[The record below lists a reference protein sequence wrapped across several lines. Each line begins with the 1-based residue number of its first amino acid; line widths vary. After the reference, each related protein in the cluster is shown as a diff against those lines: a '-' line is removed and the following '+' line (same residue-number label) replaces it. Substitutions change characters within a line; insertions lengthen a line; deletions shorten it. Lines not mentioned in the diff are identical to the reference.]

1 MKIGLSTFPTGGT
14 TRPGRLAAEA
24 EARGFESVWFAEH
37 SHIPVERR
45 SAWGGGDTLPGF
57 YYEVLDPVV
66 AIADAAAGSS
76 TIQLGFGIALLAQ
89 RDLIQFAKSLAS
101 LDALSGGRVKVG
113 VGAGWNIE
121 EMENHGTDP
130 ATRFRRIRESVEAL
144 RILLTEDEPEYHG
157 RIIDFDPVVMRPK
170 PQRSPEFHIAGAAP
184 RGLERAIR
192 YGDGWIPLTGRGD
205 DDFVALAQKRRQ
217 AEQDAGRSIEF
228 TVYAAP
234 GDPALLDA
242 YREAGIDRV
251 LLLVFPGTDE
261 QTIAQLDQYAP
272 LLDQKDPS

>member
-66 AIADAAAGSS
+66 AIADAAAGST

-101 LDALSGGRVKVG
+101 LDALSDGRVKVG

-130 ATRFRRIRESVEAL
+130 GTRFRRIRESVEAL
-144 RILLTEDEPEYHG
+144 RVLLTEDQPEYHG
-157 RIIDFDPVVMRPK
+157 RIIDFDPVVMLPK
-170 PQRSPEFHIAGAAP
+170 PTRCPEFHIAGAAP

-205 DDFVALAQKRRQ
+205 DDFVALAEKRRR
-217 AEQDAGRSIEF
+217 AEEEAGRRIEF

-234 GDPALLDA
+234 GDPTLLDA

-251 LLLVFPGTDE
+251 LLLIFPGTDE

-272 LLDQKDPS
+272 LLEGTTPS